1 MDDELL
7 SDPLP
12 GNVIDGLHLIVDG
25 TTTDV
30 SVYEE
35 KNLTEMFEVLVQAM
49 GMTIIVPPF
58 FKEVTVE
65 PELLTGDRFRD
76 EGGISG
82 LCMVNTSHLAVHCW
96 PLRNA
101 FMFDASS
108 CKRFDSDVAVDIL
121 RRYLKADRL
130 RVHRVIRRPVDF

>member
-1 MDDELL
+1 MDDDLL
-7 SDPLP
+7 AEPLP

-30 SVYEE
+30 SMYSES
-35 KNLTEMFEVLVQAM
+35 NLVRMFEELVEAM
-49 GMTIIVPPF
+49 GMQIIVAPF
-58 FKEVTVE
+58 FKEVEIE
-65 PELLTGDRFRD
+65 PALLTGDRFHD

-108 CKRFDSDVAVDIL
+108 CKRFDAEVAVGII
-121 RRYLKADRL
+121 RRYLKVDRL
-130 RVHRVIRRPVDF
+130 RVHRIIRRP